1 MGVAGV
7 IEDPEQ
13 VVQPNVDARRLNQT
27 VVEGLD
33 PQPLGGD
40 FGPDVAV
47 GEQHPTS
54 VSAWMLAFVITK
66 ADVVQWQNISFP
78 S

>member
-1 MGVAGV
+1 MWVAGV

-40 FGPDVAV
+40 FGPDVAI
-47 GEQHPTS
+47 GEQHLTS
-54 VSAWMLAFVITK
+54 VSAQVLAFVITS